1 MQTSE
6 RSYRCH
12 YTPTDRNG
20 FPVPAE
26 SGVLPFIQLRAVG
39 AEQAQRAAHAVTG
52 CPIDNVERIEP
63 IDAFRPL
70 LDDRTRNLLV
80 RAHAI
85 AQAGRF
91 A

>member
-1 MQTSE
+1 MQTSQ

-26 SGVLPFIQLRAVG
+26 SGILPFIQLRAVG
-39 AEQAQRAAHAVTG
+39 AEQAQRAAYAVTG

-63 IDAFRPL
+63 IDGC
-70 LDDRTRNLLV
+70 TRNMLI
-80 RAHAI
+80 RAHAV